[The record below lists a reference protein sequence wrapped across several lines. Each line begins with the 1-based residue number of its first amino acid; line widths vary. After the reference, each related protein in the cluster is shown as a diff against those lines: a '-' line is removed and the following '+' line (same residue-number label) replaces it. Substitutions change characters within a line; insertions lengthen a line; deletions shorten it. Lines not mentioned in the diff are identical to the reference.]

1 MQTKI
6 IKLLL
11 TIITIAVSYF
21 LLGLVGLQLA
31 VPPSQ
36 AGAIWPPAGLAL
48 TAMLIYGPA
57 IWPGIFIG
65 NFLISAWAFGF
76 NPENFPIYIATGIG
90 ASLNA
95 YISSKL
101 IKKTIGFPNDLIKDR
116 DIFIFFLIGGPLGCL
131 ISSSVGI
138 GSMYT
143 ANIISSSE
151 IVINW
156 AVWWAGDTIGVFI
169 FTPIL
174 LTIFNKN
181 SPVWKRRRFILTTP
195 LLITFILVMLFFDI
209 IQNQEFNRHYQAFSH
224 ESDKISKTIKRN
236 LNDNIRA
243 SQLIYNYI
251 KTDDQ
256 VNKKEFTLFSKY
268 FLIDHPEIESINWLK
283 DTNNQLTLIESINN
297 KNNIITH
304 PFPIDNII
312 SKNGFKNNIEIIHNK
327 NHIVIFKTEREKTNL
342 RDIIALSINIRKLID
357 KSLENFQ
364 SKNIKAIAITDLT
377 TLTTLFDTFSDKNN
391 LITKQKTIILGDLEW
406 IINFGFN
413 HHIDNSAHWTLW
425 WVMMTGLFFVCLLG
439 LGLLMLTGRYFSTE
453 VIVNERTAQLLSA
466 KNMAEASSQAK
477 SRFISNISHELRT
490 PLNGILGF
498 TQILQKKPSLTINDK
513 KQISIIEHCSKHL
526 LTLIDDLLDISRIET
541 NKLSIQLKTV
551 NIDDVLDDIIPIFN
565 LKSKEKGLSF
575 KVNINL
581 TEHVFYSD
589 SKRIRQIIVNLLN
602 NAIKF
607 TNSGEISLNIHDKDN
622 KLIIDVID
630 TGCGISEQDIKH
642 IFSPFIQLNE
652 EDYSKEGI
660 GLGLSITQE
669 LIKLLGG
676 SITVS
681 SQPGKGSHFCVTI
694 PLQKIKITET
704 KKSISTNKVINTHQD
719 INILLAEDNEINI
732 LLLKNILDQVPCHY
746 DIAKDGQEALDMLL
760 KKNYHLALID
770 LNMPILSGLNL
781 IKKIKQHQLKI
792 TTVAIS
798 AFAEQNK
805 IDMALNSG
813 FDYYLT
819 KPIDIQQILDLIHS
833 IQKKNDL

>member
-1 MQTKI
+1 MQAKI

-11 TIITIAVSYF
+11 TIISVAVSYF
-21 LLGLVGLQLA
+21 ILGLVGLQLA

-48 TAMLIYGPA
+48 TAMLIYGPT

-65 NFLISAWAFGF
+65 NFIISAWAFGF

-116 DIFIFFLIGGPLGCL
+116 DIFLFFLIGGPLGCL

-138 GSMYT
+138 GSMY
-143 ANIISSSE
+143 AAKIISPSE

-174 LTIFNKN
+174 LTLFNKN
-181 SPVWKRRRFILTTP
+181 SPVWKRRRFILTIP
-195 LLITFILVMLFFDI
+195 LSITFILVMLFFDI

-224 ESDKISKTIKRN
+224 ESDKISKTIKN
-236 LNDNIRA
+236 ILNDDIRS

-256 VNKKEFTLFSKY
+256 VNTKEFTLFSKY
-268 FLIDHPEIESINWLK
+268 FLIDHPEIESINWFK
-283 DTNNQLTLIESINN
+283 YTNNQPSLIESINN
-297 KNNIITH
+297 KNNIH
-304 PFPIDNII
+304 NSPPPINKII
-312 SKNGFKNNIEIIHNK
+312 SKIKFQNNVEIIHHK
-327 NHIVIFKTEREKTNL
+327 NHVVIFKTGPTKINE
-342 RDIIALSINIRKLID
+342 RDIIALSINISKLID
-357 KSLENFQ
+357 KSLEGLQF
-364 SKNIKAIAITDLT
+364 KNIDAIAITDLT
-377 TLTTLFDTFSDKNN
+377 TLTTLFNTFRDNSNS
-391 LITKQKTIILGDLEW
+391 ITKQTTIILGNLEW

-413 HHIDNSAHWTLW
+413 NHIDNSAHWTLW

-453 VIVNERTAQLLSA
+453 AIVNERTAQLQSA

-498 TQILQKKPSLTINDK
+498 TQILQKKPSLTDNDK

-541 NKLSIQLKTV
+541 NKLSIQYKTV
-551 NIDDVLDDIIPIFN
+551 NIDDILDDIIPIFK
-565 LKSKEKGLSF
+565 LKAKEKGLSF
-575 KVNINL
+575 NVNINL

-607 TNSGEISLNIHDKDN
+607 TNSGEINLNIHDKNN
-622 KLIIDVID
+622 KLVIDIID
-630 TGCGISEQDIKH
+630 TGCGISEQNIKH

-676 SITVS
+676 SINVS
-681 SQPGKGSHFCVTI
+681 SQLGKGSHFSVTI
-694 PLQKIKITET
+694 PLQKINITET
-704 KKSISTNKVINTHQD
+704 KKSISTKKSINTCQN

-732 LLLKNILDQVPCHY
+732 LLLQNILDQVPCHY
-746 DIAKDGQEALDMLL
+746 DVAKDGQEALNKLL
-760 KKNYHLALID
+760 QQKYHLALID

-819 KPIDIQQILDLIHS
+819 KPIDIQQIINLVHT
-833 IQKKNDL
+833 IQKKYDL